1 VTPLEQISAI
11 ASALRAVS
19 EVKPSIAVP
28 PDRAVFV
35 GSGDSL
41 SSALLA
47 TAYGHRALSSG
58 DLTWT
63 ARLPV
68 DTGTVVGISH
78 SGTSGATVRALR
90 LAAEAGKHTIAITSN
105 ADSPLAAAA
114 AKTQLVPSLCIE
126 EVIPCAGH
134 LMLGLGVAAV
144 AGEDVAGAASDVARS
159 LESLEPELT
168 RAVQALPTDAPQGIS
183 VLTLPDLRGA
193 GDFWMLKLIEAVG
206 LTVRTVPLEE
216 SGHVDYFIGPQSHL
230 VLQLI
235 GAVGRARFDRL
246 AVALESAGQT
256 VQRVMFETPDSWSSR
271 SALVLQLAGAAA
283 GAVFAG
289 QAATKWG
296 RPPFRGGA
304 VNMDARHIKLDE
316 EPATARQAEPAR

>member
-1 VTPLEQISAI
+1 VTVHEQLSTI

-19 EVKPSIAVP
+19 DLRPSTSAP
-28 PDRAVFV
+28 LDRAVFV

-63 ARLPV
+63 RRLPFGT
-68 DTGTVVGISH
+68 DTVVGISH

-90 LAAEAGKHTIAITSN
+90 LAAEEGKRTIAITSN

-114 AKTQLVPSLCIE
+114 AETQLVPSLGIE

-134 LMLGLGVAAV
+134 LMLALGVAAV
-144 AGEDVAGAASDVARS
+144 AGDDVAGAASDVARS
-159 LESLEPELT
+159 VESQEPELI
-168 RAVQALPTDAPQGIS
+168 RVVRDLPAEVPQGIS

-216 SGHVDYFIGPQSHL
+216 SGHVDYFIGPESHL
-230 VLQLI
+230 VLQLVS
-235 GAVGRARFDRL
+235 AVGRARFNRL
-246 AVALESAGQT
+246 AVALETTGQT
-256 VQRVMFETPDSWSSR
+256 VRQVVVEAPDTWSSR
-271 SALVLQLAGAAA
+271 SALVLELAGAAA
-283 GAVFAG
+283 GAVFAAE
-289 QAATKWG
+289 AAKRWG

-304 VNMDARHIKLDE
+304 VNMDAAHIKLDD
-316 EPATARQAEPAR
+316 EPVTA

>member
-1 VTPLEQISAI
+1 MTSPEQLSVV
-11 ASALRAVS
+11 ASALRAVRD
-19 EVKPSIAVP
+19 VQPGIPAP
-28 PDRAVFV
+28 PDGAVFV

-63 ARLPV
+63 GRLPYG
-68 DTGTVVGISH
+68 TSTVVGISH

-90 LAAEAGKHTIAITSN
+90 LAAEEGKRTIAITSN
-105 ADSPLAAAA
+105 PDSPLAAAA
-114 AKTQLVPSLCIE
+114 AETQLVPSLGIE
-126 EVIPCAGH
+126 EVVPCAGH

-144 AGEDVAGAASDVARS
+144 AGEDVAGAASDVARL
-159 LESLEPELT
+159 LEAQAPELN
-168 RAVQALPTDAPQGIS
+168 RAVRALPAEAPQGIS

-216 SGHVDYFIGPQSHL
+216 SGHVDYFVGPQPHL
-230 VLQLI
+230 ILQLI

-246 AVALESAGQT
+246 AVALESTGQT
-256 VQRVMFETPDSWSSR
+256 VQQIAFETPGTWSSR
-271 SALVLQLAGAAA
+271 TALVLELAGAAA
-283 GAVFAG
+283 GAVFAD
-289 QAATKWG
+289 QAAAKWG

-316 EPATARQAEPAR
+316 EPITT

>member
-1 VTPLEQISAI
+1 VTSVEQISTI

-19 EVKPSIAVP
+19 EVKPSIAAP
-28 PDRAVFV
+28 LDRAVFV

-63 ARLPV
+63 GRLPFGT
-68 DTGTVVGISH
+68 DTVVGVSH

-90 LAAEAGKHTIAITSN
+90 LAAEAGRRTIAITSN

-114 AKTQLVPSLCIE
+114 AETQVVPSLGIE
-126 EVIPCAGH
+126 EVVPCAGH
-134 LMLGLGVAAV
+134 LMLALGVAAV
-144 AGEDVAGAASDVARS
+144 AGEDVAGAASEVAQS
-159 LESLEPELT
+159 LESQEPELT
-168 RAVQALPTDAPQGIS
+168 RAVRDLPADVPQGIS

-216 SGHVDYFIGPQSHL
+216 SGHIDYFIGPQSHL
-230 VLQLI
+230 VLQLV

-246 AVALESAGQT
+246 AGALDSTGQT
-256 VQRVMFETPDSWSSR
+256 VQQVVFAAPDSWTSQA
-271 SALVLQLAGAAA
+271 ALVLELVGAAA
-283 GAVFAG
+283 GAVFADE
-289 QAATKWG
+289 AAKKWG
-296 RPPFRGGA
+296 RLPFRGGA
-304 VNMDARHIKLDE
+304 VNMDARHIKLDDQ
-316 EPATARQAEPAR
+316 PLK

>member
-1 VTPLEQISAI
+1 MTIPEQLSVVV
-11 ASALRAVS
+11 SALRAVPD
-19 EVKPSIAVP
+19 VQPTVQP
-28 PDRAVFV
+28 PLDRAVFV

-63 ARLPV
+63 GRLPHGT
-68 DTGTVVGISH
+68 DTVVGISH

-90 LAAEAGKHTIAITSN
+90 LAADEGKRTIAITSN

-114 AKTQLVPSLCIE
+114 AETQLVPSLDIR
-126 EVIPCAGH
+126 EVVPCAGH

-144 AGEDVAGAASDVARS
+144 VGEDVAAAASNVAQL
-159 LESLEPELT
+159 LEAQAPELL
-168 RAVQALPTDAPQGIS
+168 RAVEVLPADAPHAIS

-193 GDFWMLKLIEAVG
+193 GDFWMLKLIEATG

-216 SGHVDYFIGPQSHL
+216 SGHVDYFIGPQPHL

-235 GAVGRARFDRL
+235 GSVGRARFDRL
-246 AVALESAGQT
+246 AVALESTGQT
-256 VQRVMFETPDSWSSR
+256 VQQIALETGRTP
-271 SALVLQLAGAAA
+271 LIGELAGAAA
-283 GAVFAG
+283 GAVFAH
-289 QAATKWG
+289 QAATRWG

-316 EPATARQAEPAR
+316 EPITT

>member
-1 VTPLEQISAI
+1 MTSLEQISAI
-11 ASALRAVS
+11 ASALRDVND
-19 EVKPSIAVP
+19 VKPSISAP
-28 PDRAVFV
+28 LGRAVFV

-47 TAYGHRALSSG
+47 AAYGHRALSSG

-63 ARLPV
+63 GRLPFGT
-68 DTGTVVGISH
+68 DTVVGISH

-90 LAAEAGKHTIAITSN
+90 LAAQAGKRTIAITSN

-114 AKTQLVPSLCIE
+114 AETQLVPSLGIE

-144 AGEDVAGAASDVARS
+144 AGEDVDGAASEVARS
-159 LESLEPELT
+159 LESQEPELART
-168 RAVQALPTDAPQGIS
+168 VQELPAAAPYGIS

-206 LTVRTVPLEE
+206 VNVRAVPLEE
-216 SGHVDYFIGPQSHL
+216 SGHVDYFIGPEPHL
-230 VLQLI
+230 VLQLV
-235 GAVGRARFDRL
+235 GAVGRTRFERL
-246 AVALESAGQT
+246 AVALESTGQT
-256 VQRVMFETPDSWSSR
+256 VRGVVFTAPDAWTSR
-271 SALVLQLAGAAA
+271 SALVLELAGAAA

-289 QAATKWG
+289 QAAQIWG

-304 VNMDARHIKLDE
+304 VNMDARHIKLDD
-316 EPATARQAEPAR
+316 EPVTA

>member
-1 VTPLEQISAI
+1 MTVLDHVSTI
-11 ASALRAVS
+11 ASALRAVDA
-19 EVKPSIAVP
+19 VKPSVSAP
-28 PDRAVFV
+28 LDRAVFV

-63 ARLPV
+63 GRLPFGT
-68 DTGTVVGISH
+68 DTVVGISH

-90 LAAEAGKHTIAITSN
+90 LAAEAGRRTIAITSN

-114 AKTQLVPSLCIE
+114 AEIQLVPSLGIE
-126 EVIPCAGH
+126 EVIPCSGH
-134 LMLGLGVAAV
+134 LMLALGVAAV
-144 AGEDVAGAASDVARS
+144 AGEDVEGAPTDVAHA
-159 LESLEPELT
+159 LESQVPELT
-168 RAVQALPTDAPQGIS
+168 RAVEVLPADVPQGIS

-216 SGHVDYFIGPQSHL
+216 SGHVDYFIGPQPHL
-230 VLQLI
+230 VLQLV
-235 GAVGRARFDRL
+235 GAVGQARFDRL
-246 AVALESAGQT
+246 AVALESTGQT
-256 VQRVMFETPDSWSSR
+256 VQQVVFAAPESWSSR
-271 SALVLQLAGAAA
+271 AALVLELVGAAA

-289 QAATKWG
+289 EAAKKWG

-304 VNMDARHIKLDE
+304 VNMDARHIKLDDQ
-316 EPATARQAEPAR
+316 PLK

>member
-1 VTPLEQISAI
+1 VTLHEQLSAI

-19 EVKPSIAVP
+19 DVQPSTSAP
-28 PDRAVFV
+28 LERAVFV

-63 ARLPV
+63 GRLPFGT
-68 DTGTVVGISH
+68 DTVVGISH

-90 LAAEAGKHTIAITSN
+90 LAAEEGKRTIAITSN

-114 AKTQLVPSLCIE
+114 AETQLVPSLGIE
-126 EVIPCAGH
+126 EVVPCAGH
-134 LMLGLGVAAV
+134 LMLALGVAAV

-159 LESLEPELT
+159 VESQEPELT
-168 RAVQALPTDAPQGIS
+168 RAVRDLPAEVPQGIS

-216 SGHVDYFIGPQSHL
+216 SGHVDYFIGPESHL

-235 GAVGRARFDRL
+235 GAVGRDRFDRL
-246 AVALESAGQT
+246 AVALESTGQT
-256 VQRVMFETPDSWSSR
+256 VQQVVFKAPDTWSSR
-271 SALVLQLAGAAA
+271 SALVLELAGAAA

-289 QAATKWG
+289 EAAQKWA

-304 VNMDARHIKLDE
+304 VNMDAAHIKLDDE
-316 EPATARQAEPAR
+316 RVTT

>member
-1 VTPLEQISAI
+1 VTSLEQISAL
-11 ASALRAVS
+11 ASALRAVA
-19 EVKPSIAVP
+19 EVKPSLAVP
-28 PDRAVFV
+28 LDRAVFV

-63 ARLPV
+63 GRLPFGT
-68 DTGTVVGISH
+68 DTVVGISH

-90 LAAEAGKHTIAITSN
+90 LATEAGRNTIAITSN

-114 AKTQLVPSLCIE
+114 TETQLVPSLGIE

-144 AGEDVAGAASDVARS
+144 AGEDVAGAANEVARS
-159 LESLEPELT
+159 LESQEPELA
-168 RAVQALPTDAPQGIS
+168 RAVRDLPADVPQGIS

-216 SGHVDYFIGPQSHL
+216 SGHVDYFIGPQPHL
-230 VLQLI
+230 VLQLV

-246 AVALESAGQT
+246 AVALDSTGQT
-256 VQRVMFETPDSWSSR
+256 VQQVVFAAPDSWTSR
-271 SALVLQLAGAAA
+271 AALVLELVGAAA
-283 GAVFAG
+283 GAVFADE
-289 QAATKWG
+289 AAKKWG

-304 VNMDARHIKLDE
+304 VNMDARHIKLDDQ
-316 EPATARQAEPAR
+316 PLK

>member
-1 VTPLEQISAI
+1 MTLHDHVSII
-11 ASALRAVS
+11 ASALRAVD
-19 EVKPSIAVP
+19 EVKPSVSAP
-28 PDRAVFV
+28 LDRAVFV

-63 ARLPV
+63 GHLPFGT
-68 DTGTVVGISH
+68 DTVVGISH

-90 LAAEAGKHTIAITSN
+90 LAAEAGRRTIAITSN

-114 AKTQLVPSLCIE
+114 AETQLVPALGIE
-126 EVIPCAGH
+126 EVIPCSGH
-134 LMLGLGVAAV
+134 LMLALGVAAV
-144 AGEDVAGAASDVARS
+144 AGEDVDGAASEVARL
-159 LESLEPELT
+159 LESQEAELI
-168 RAVQALPTDAPQGIS
+168 RAVRDLPADVPQGIS

-216 SGHVDYFIGPQSHL
+216 SGHVDYFIGPQPHL
-230 VLQLI
+230 VLQL
-235 GAVGRARFDRL
+235 VGGVGQARFDRL
-246 AVALESAGQT
+246 AVALESTGQT
-256 VQRVMFETPDSWSSR
+256 VQQVVFAAPSSSR
-271 SALVLQLAGAAA
+271 AALVLELVGAAA
-283 GAVFAG
+283 GAVFAED
-289 QAATKWG
+289 AAKKWG

-316 EPATARQAEPAR
+316 QPLK